1 MDGLKGYGAAHNSG
15 TLGRMLRVLTLDTV
29 SASALAR
36 FPAGHYRVGAA
47 IDTPDAILLQAAT
60 LDPGNSPASLKVVGR
75 IGTGA
80 GQVDVDALSA
90 RGIPLLHAPSAN
102 ANAVKELVLAGMLMA
117 ARHLPEALAH
127 VAAEAAEPGF
137 QQRLLAQP
145 LRFQGSEL
153 AGRTL
158 GVVGLGVVGVQVANT
173 ARLLGMRVL
182 GLDPFVTVEG
192 AWQLSA
198 EVMRTGSINELYAGS
213 DFVSFH
219 VPLNDATRDLFNAAS
234 LAHVRNGVVLVNFA
248 RAGVVSSAA
257 VREGLADGRIGR
269 YVTDFP
275 EPGLTSLDGVVTL
288 PHLGAATR
296 EAAAHSAAMVI
307 DQTRDYLENG
317 NLANAVNFPGLR
329 MPREGRARLCVANRN
344 QPNILGHL
352 TQVLGSAGVNITQM
366 RNASLGAMAY
376 TLIDVDDDVPP
387 ALPSAMAAI
396 DGVLSIRVI

>member
-1 MDGLKGYGAAHNSG
+1 
-15 TLGRMLRVLTLDTV
+15 MLRVLTLDSV
-29 SASALAR
+29 SAQALAR
-36 FPAGHYRVGAA
+36 FPAGHYRVGAS
-47 IDTPDAILLQAAT
+47 IDQPDAVLLQAAA
-60 LDPGNSPASLKVVGR
+60 LDPASQPASLKVVGR

-102 ANAVKELVLAGMLMA
+102 ANAVKELVLAGMLLA
-117 ARHLPEALAH
+117 ARHIPEALQH
-127 VAAEAAEPGF
+127 VLVEAGEPGL

-158 GVVGLGVVGVQVANT
+158 GVVGLGVVGVQVANA
-173 ARLLGMRVL
+173 ARSLGMRVL

-192 AWQLSA
+192 AWQLSS

-213 DFVSFH
+213 DFISFH
-219 VPLNDATRDLFNAAS
+219 VPLNDATRDLFSVAS

-248 RAGVVSSAA
+248 RPGVVSPAA
-257 VREGLADGRIGR
+257 VREGLADGRVGR

-275 EPGLTSLDGVVTL
+275 EAGLTGLDGVITL

-317 NLANAVNFPGLR
+317 NLANAVNFPALR

-344 QPNILGHL
+344 RPNMLGRLTQILGA
-352 TQVLGSAGVNITQM
+352 AGLNIAQM
-366 RNASLGAMAY
+366 RNASQGGMAY
-376 TLIDVDDDVPP
+376 SLIDVDDEVPP
-387 ALPSAMAAI
+387 ALLSDIGAI
-396 DGVLSIRVI
+396 DGVLSTRVI